1 MTAHATTAT
10 VPPPPSRR
18 PAPTTPGPGSMLATA
33 ADLVATGLEQALAAA
48 RSGDAT
54 AARRVVR
61 GSGRRRL
68 ACRRA
73 DCCARVRVAASS
85 PSPRSLPRT
94 ASELR
99 LVAELDHL
107 GGLVDSLARQVAG
120 GALPPAAVARL
131 AGDLD
136 VMASC
141 GVARLRRLAVLKG
154 PDMDAGYRHDGESLR
169 AVLDHLPA
177 VADASSPR
185 TPQPALTCRRIVE
198 SVLAA
203 SSLAARVV

>member
-1 MTAHATTAT
+1 MTADTSSAPSLPTRRAAATAG
-10 VPPPPSRR
+10 
-18 PAPTTPGPGSMLATA
+18 GPGSMLATA
-33 ADLVATGLEQALAAA
+33 ADLVAAGLEQTLAAA

-73 DCCARVRVAASS
+73 DCCARVRVAHRVAA
-85 PSPRSLPRT
+85 PHALPRT

-107 GGLVDSLARQVAG
+107 GGLVDSLARQVAT
-120 GALPPAAVARL
+120 GALPPTALAALRD
-131 AGDLD
+131 DLD
-136 VMASC
+136 TLASC
-141 GVARLRRLAVLKG
+141 GVARLRRLSTLSG
-154 PDMDAGYRHDGESLR
+154 PDMDPGYRHDGEALR

-177 VADASSPR
+177 LAEAPSPR

-203 SSLAARVV
+203 SSLAARIA